1 MTKIKTSLKL
11 SAIELEVANSARDSF
26 MNELAG
32 MARDCAALVAASKDG
47 KASKTYADIFK
58 AAIVA
63 AKLDYPAGELGLL
76 KARAL
81 FERGVKRTKEQA
93 QAILAA
99 NARLSRRLIAAGL
112 KSADARG
119 AKRGAKVPATPATPA
134 PKAQGVT
141 ENPKTL
147 RSPLLANAD
156 EWATFLTGTAAF
168 LRATQKKNAK
178 GLDHLARDCA
188 AEILAAI
195 AKYEQR
201 RAAK

>member
-1 MTKIKTSLKL
+1 MSKNKTTLNL
-11 SAIELEVANSARDSF
+11 SAIELEVANSARESF
-26 MNELAG
+26 LNEMAG

-47 KASKTYADIFK
+47 QASKTFADIFK

-63 AKLDYPAGELGLL
+63 AKLGYPEGDAGLV

-81 FERGVKRTKEQA
+81 FERGAKRTKEQA
-93 QAILAA
+93 QAIFAA

-112 KSADARG
+112 ASADRRG
-119 AKRGAKVPATPATPA
+119 AKRVIKAPEPVTPE
-134 PKAQGVT
+134 AQGVT

-147 RSPLLANAD
+147 RAPTLANAD
-156 EWATFLTGTAAF
+156 EWATFLSGTAAF
-168 LRATQKKNAK
+168 LRTTQKKNAK

-188 AEILAAI
+188 TEILAAI

>member
-1 MTKIKTSLKL
+1 MTKIKTALKL

-26 MNELAG
+26 VNELAG

-47 KASKTYADIFK
+47 KASKTFADIFK

-63 AKLDYPAGELGLL
+63 AKLDYPAGEAGLV

-81 FERGVKRTKEQA
+81 FERGAKRTKEQA

-99 NARLSRRLIAAGL
+99 NARLSRRLIVAGL

-119 AKRGAKVPATPATPA
+119 AKRVIKAPA
-134 PKAQGVT
+134 PVAPVAQGVT

-147 RSPLLANAD
+147 RAPALANAD

-168 LRATQKKNAK
+168 LRVTQKKNAK
-178 GLDHLARDCA
+178 GLDHMARDCA
-188 AEILAAI
+188 TEILAAI